1 MFRID
6 YLYDARE
13 ALPELIGWYESE
25 WEPYYGEDGPGD
37 AAADLEDACRKN
49 ALPLALLARTEEGL
63 VAGVGA
69 LRKESVPSHRH
80 LSPWITG
87 LLVARP
93 FRAYGVASALVA
105 RLEDEARR
113 LGFPQLH
120 VATDAAAGIVERRGW
135 KAIDR
140 APTLRE
146 ETSIYVL
153 DL

>member
-6 YLYDARE
+6 YLCNARE

-37 AAADLEDACRKN
+37 AAADLEQACQKD
-49 ALPLALLARTEEGL
+49 ALPLAILAQTEHGL

-69 LRKESVPSHRH
+69 LRRESLPSHRH
-80 LSPWITG
+80 LTPWITG
-87 LLVARP
+87 LLVAPP
-93 FRAYGVASALVA
+93 FRSYGVASTLVA

-113 LGFPQLH
+113 LGFPKLF
-120 VATDAAAGIVERRGW
+120 VATDTASAIVERRGW
-135 KAIDR
+135 KPIGR

-146 ETSIYVL
+146 ETSVYAL
-153 DL
+153 EL